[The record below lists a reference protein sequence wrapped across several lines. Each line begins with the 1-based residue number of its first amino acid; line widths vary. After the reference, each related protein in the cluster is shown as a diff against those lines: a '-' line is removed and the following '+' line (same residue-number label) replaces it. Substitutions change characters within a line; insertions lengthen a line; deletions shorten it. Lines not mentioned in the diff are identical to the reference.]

1 MPKSVK
7 PIPESDKLSDHLR
20 DSSLTSD
27 INKPD
32 FRELDLGSPVS
43 PLRSQPRGLNTTTT
57 TTSSSSSSSSGSVTG
72 RVRNGPVVIG
82 RSNSARSQS
91 GSSSGGNNLRPTQ
104 SRSDSA
110 TSSSSHSQ
118 QPLISSATS
127 PATAA
132 NVLPTGNICPS
143 GKIQITGMTQS
154 RSRSDVLG
162 SGTGTY
168 GHGSIMRG
176 GGSSVS
182 PAKPASVA
190 GGGGSPTTS
199 PVIVGSSNRS
209 SPVAGESSWKKAIL
223 GSDAEEVKRVGNEMY
238 RKGLFNEALKLYDR
252 AIALSPTNA
261 AYRSN
266 RAAALTGLSR
276 FGEAVKECE
285 DAVRSDP
292 NYARAHH
299 RLALLL
305 IRLGQV
311 NSARKH
317 LCIQGRPSDPME
329 LQKLEAVEKHM
340 AKCVDARRLSDWK
353 KVLTEV
359 DAAIVSGADLSPQLF
374 MCKVEAFLKLHRL
387 DDAQSKL
394 LEAPRVEPFPVSC
407 SQTPFSG
414 MACEAYTY
422 FVKAQIE
429 MALGRFEN
437 AVIAAEKASQID
449 PRCNEIAML
458 HNTVTLVARARA
470 RGNDLYKSERYTE
483 ASSAYA
489 EGLRLDPC
497 NAVLYCN
504 RAACWFKLGMWERSI
519 KDCNKALRYQ
529 PRYTKPL
536 LRRAASNSKMERWG
550 AAVSDYEALI
560 RELPHDKEV
569 AESLFHAQVALKKSR
584 GEEVLNME
592 FGGEV
597 EEIFSREQ
605 FKAAMN
611 LPGVSVIHFS
621 TASDHQCKQ
630 ISPFVDSLCTRYPS
644 IHFMKV
650 DIDKCSSIGNAENV
664 RVVPTVKIYK
674 NGSRVK
680 EIVCPSREVLE
691 YSVRHYSS

>member
-7 PIPESDKLSDHLR
+7 PISESDKLSDHLR
-20 DSSLTSD
+20 DSSLTSE

-43 PLRSQPRGLNTTTT
+43 PLRSQPRGVTT
-57 TTSSSSSSSSGSVTG
+57 TTSSSSSSSSGSLTG
-72 RVRNGPVVIG
+72 RVKHAPVIG
-82 RSNSARSQS
+82 RSNSLRSQS
-91 GSSSGGNNLRPTQ
+91 GSSSGNNNLRP
-104 SRSDSA
+104 RSDSA

-118 QPLISSATS
+118 PLISSATS
-127 PATAA
+127 PAPA

-143 GKIQITGMTQS
+143 GKIQITGMTQT

-176 GGSSVS
+176 GGGSCIS
-182 PAKPASVA
+182 PAKPTTT
-190 GGGGSPTTS
+190 GGGGSP
-199 PVIVGSSNRS
+199 PVIVGSSSRS
-209 SPVAGESSWKKAIL
+209 STVVAGDTPIWKKAVL
-223 GSDAEEVKRVGNEMY
+223 GSESEEVKRLGNEMY

-266 RAAALTGLSR
+266 RAAALTGLAR
-276 FGEAVKECE
+276 IGEAVMECE
-285 DAVRSDP
+285 EAVRSDP
-292 NYARAHH
+292 NYGRAHH

-317 LCIQGRPSDPME
+317 LCFLGRPSDPME
-329 LQKLEAVEKHM
+329 LQKLEVMEKHLI
-340 AKCVDARRLSDWK
+340 KCVDARRVSDWK
-353 KVLTEV
+353 TVLTEA
-359 DAAIVSGADLSPQLF
+359 DAAIVSGADFAPQLF

-394 LEAPRVEPFPVSC
+394 LEVPKVEPFPVSC
-407 SQTPFSG
+407 SQTRFSG

-437 AVIAAEKASQID
+437 AVMAAEKASQID
-449 PRCNEIAML
+449 PRCNEVAML

-497 NAVLYCN
+497 NAILYCN

-519 KDCNKALRYQ
+519 EDCNQALRYQ
-529 PRYTKPL
+529 PCYTKPL

-597 EEIFSREQ
+597 EEVYSREQ
-605 FKAAMN
+605 FKTAMN

-644 IHFMKV
+644 IHFLKV
-650 DIDKCSSIGNAENV
+650 DIDKCPSIGNAENV

-680 EIVCPSREVLE
+680 EIVCPSKEVLE
-691 YSVRHYSS
+691 YSVRHYSG

>member
-7 PIPESDKLSDHLR
+7 PIPESEKLADRLR
-20 DSSLTSD
+20 DSSLSSE

-43 PLRSQPRGLNTTTT
+43 PLRSQPRGLTTT

-72 RVRNGPVVIG
+72 RVRNGPVLIG
-82 RSNSARSQS
+82 RSNSVRSQS
-91 GSSSGGNNLRPTQ
+91 GSSSGNTLRPTQ

-118 QPLISSATS
+118 PLVSSATS
-127 PATAA
+127 PATTSPAA

-176 GGSSVS
+176 GGSSIS
-182 PAKPASVA
+182 PAKPASI
-190 GGGGSPTTS
+190 GGGSPTTS

-209 SPVAGESSWKKAIL
+209 SPVAAESLWKKAIL
-223 GSDAEEVKRVGNEMY
+223 GSDSEEVKRVGNEMY

-276 FGEAVKECE
+276 IGEAVKECE

-317 LCIQGRPSDPME
+317 LCFLGRPSDPIE
-329 LQKLEAVEKHM
+329 LQKLEAVEKHLT
-340 AKCVDARRLSDWK
+340 KCVDARRRGDWK
-353 KVLTEV
+353 KVLMEV
-359 DAAIVSGADLSPQLF
+359 DAAIVSGADFSPQLF

-394 LEAPRVEPFPVSC
+394 LEAPKLEPFPVSC
-407 SQTPFSG
+407 SQTRFSG

-437 AVIAAEKASQID
+437 AAMAAEKASQID
-449 PRCNEIAML
+449 PQCNEVAML

-497 NAVLYCN
+497 NAILYCN
-504 RAACWFKLGMWERSI
+504 RAACSFKLGMWERSI
-519 KDCNKALRYQ
+519 EDCNQALRYQ

-605 FKAAMN
+605 YKAAMN
-611 LPGVSVIHFS
+611 LPGVSVIHFL

-630 ISPFVDSLCTRYPS
+630 ISPFVESLCTRYPS

-650 DIDKCSSIGNAENV
+650 DIEKCPSIGNAENV

>member
-1 MPKSVK
+1 MSPSGK
-7 PIPESDKLSDHLR
+7 PVPPR
-20 DSSLTSD
+20 DSLTSE

-43 PLRSQPRGLNTTTT
+43 PLRSQPRGLTTTTT
-57 TTSSSSSSSSGSVTG
+57 TTSSSSSSSSGSVT
-72 RVRNGPVVIG
+72 RHPPVIG
-82 RSNSARSQS
+82 RSGSVRVSQS
-91 GSSSGGNNLRPTQ
+91 GSSSGNLRTSQ
-104 SRSDSA
+104 ARSDSV
-110 TSSSSHSQ
+110 TSNSQPLVSSSTQ
-118 QPLISSATS
+118 SSATS

-143 GKIQITGMTQS
+143 GKIQLTGMTQS

-176 GGSSVS
+176 GGGSGVS
-182 PAKPASVA
+182 PAKPVA
-190 GGGGSPTTS
+190 
-199 PVIVGSSNRS
+199 PVTVG
-209 SPVAGESSWKKAIL
+209 

-238 RKGLFNEALKLYDR
+238 RKGLFGEALRLYDR
-252 AIALSPTNA
+252 AIALSPANA

-266 RAAALTGLSR
+266 RAAALTGLGR
-276 FGEAVKECE
+276 VGEAVKECE
-285 DAVRSDP
+285 EALRLDP
-292 NYARAHH
+292 NYGRAHQ
-299 RLALLL
+299 RLASLL
-305 IRLGQV
+305 IRLGQAD
-311 NSARKH
+311 SARKH
-317 LCIQGRPSDPME
+317 LCFLGKPSDPME

-340 AKCVDARRLSDWK
+340 SKCADARRLGDWK
-353 KVLTEV
+353 AALMEV
-359 DAAIVSGADLSPQLF
+359 DAAIVSGADFSPQLV
-374 MCKVEAFLKLHRL
+374 MCKVEALLKLHRL
-387 DDAQSKL
+387 DAAHSKL
-394 LEAPRVEPFPVSC
+394 LEVPKVEPFPASC
-407 SQTPFSG
+407 SQSRFSG
-414 MACEAYTY
+414 MACEAYTH
-422 FVKAQIE
+422 FVKAQVE

-437 AVIAAEKASQID
+437 AVMAAEKASKLD
-449 PRCNEIAML
+449 PRSNEVAML
-458 HNTVTLVARARA
+458 HNTVTLVARARV

-497 NAVLYCN
+497 NAILYCN

-519 KDCNKALRYQ
+519 EDCNHALRFQ

-536 LRRAASNSKMERWG
+536 LRRAASNSKMERWA
-550 AAVSDYEALI
+550 AAVSDYEAL
-560 RELPHDKEV
+560 RKELPHDKEV

-597 EEIFSREQ
+597 EEVYSREQ

-630 ISPFVDSLCTRYPS
+630 LSPFVDSLCTRYPS
-644 IHFMKV
+644 IHFLKV
-650 DIDKCSSIGNAENV
+650 DIDKCQSIGNAENV

-674 NGSRVK
+674 NGTRVK
-680 EIVCPSREVLE
+680 EIVCPNKEVLE

>member
-1 MPKSVK
+1 MSQSGK
-7 PIPESDKLSDHLR
+7 PIRESDNRLS
-20 DSSLTSD
+20 SE

-43 PLRSQPRGLNTTTT
+43 PLRSQPRGLTTTTT

-72 RVRNGPVVIG
+72 RVRHAPVIG
-82 RSNSARSQS
+82 RSDSVRGSQS
-91 GSSSGGNNLRPTQ
+91 GSSSGNLRTSQ
-104 SRSDSA
+104 ARSDSV
-110 TSSSSHSQ
+110 TSNSQPLVSSSSQ
-118 QPLISSATS
+118 SSATS
-127 PATAA
+127 PAPTPA

-182 PAKPASVA
+182 PAKPT
-190 GGGGSPTTS
+190 GGGSPRQASNS
-199 PVIVGSSNRS
+199 PVTVGGSSRS
-209 SPVAGESSWKKAIL
+209 SPVAGETLWKKAIL

-238 RKGLFNEALKLYDR
+238 RKGLFSEALKLYER

-276 FGEAVKECE
+276 IGEAVKECE
-285 DAVRSDP
+285 EAVRSDP

-317 LCIQGRPSDPME
+317 LCFLGKPSDTME

-340 AKCVDARRLSDWK
+340 SKCADARRLGDWK
-353 KVLTEV
+353 TVLMDA
-359 DAAIVSGADLSPQLF
+359 DAAIVSGADLSPQLV
-374 MCKVEAFLKLHRL
+374 MCKVEALLKLHRL
-387 DDAQSKL
+387 DDAQTKL
-394 LEAPRVEPFPVSC
+394 LEVPRVEPFPVSC
-407 SQTPFSG
+407 SQTRFSG
-414 MACEAYTY
+414 MVCEAYTY
-422 FVKAQIE
+422 FVRAQID
-429 MALGRFEN
+429 MALGRFDN
-437 AVIAAEKASQID
+437 AVMAAEKASQID
-449 PRCNEIAML
+449 PRSNEVAML

-489 EGLRLDPC
+489 EGLKLDPC
-497 NAVLYCN
+497 NAILYCN

-519 KDCNKALRYQ
+519 EDCNQALRFQ
-529 PRYTKPL
+529 PSYTKPL
-536 LRRAASNSKMERWG
+536 LRRAASNSKMERWA
-550 AAVSDYEALI
+550 AAVSDYEALR

-597 EEIFSREQ
+597 EEVYSREQ

-644 IHFMKV
+644 IHFLKV
-650 DIDKCSSIGNAENV
+650 DIDKCPSIGNAENV

-674 NGSRVK
+674 NGTRVK
-680 EIVCPSREVLE
+680 EIVCPSKEVLE
-691 YSVRHYSS
+691 YSVRHYSG